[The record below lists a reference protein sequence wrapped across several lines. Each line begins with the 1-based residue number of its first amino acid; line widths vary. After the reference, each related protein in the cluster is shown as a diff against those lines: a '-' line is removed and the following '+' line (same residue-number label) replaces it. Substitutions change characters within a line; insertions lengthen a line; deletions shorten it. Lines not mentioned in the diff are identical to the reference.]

1 MMNLKLTRKMKMIPY
16 CSLLTPSTDTL
27 SEPLGW
33 LAQLAALGKTKES
46 APRKMTTAEKRR
58 KLSEDTVLAS
68 LKVKDWSRVIQISR
82 ELNGP
87 AFSPSTVSQRL
98 TDLSKK
104 GLAERMLGGKGYAV
118 FYRLT
123 EDGVAYLQ
131 KLQEEKDNE

>member
-1 MMNLKLTRKMKMIPY
+1 MIPY

-33 LAQLAALGKTKES
+33 LAQLAALGKTKKS
-46 APRKMTTAEKRR
+46 APKKIPLTERKR

-68 LKVKDWSRVIQISR
+68 LKEDDWSRVIQISR
-82 ELNGP
+82 GLNGP

-98 TDLSKK
+98 ADLSKK
-104 GLAERMLGGKGYAV
+104 GLAERRLGVTGYAV

>member
-1 MMNLKLTRKMKMIPY
+1 MIPY

-33 LAQLAALGKTKES
+33 LAQLAALVKPKKP
-46 APRKMTTAEKRR
+46 APRKTTLAEKRR

-68 LKVKDWSRVIQISR
+68 LKEEDWSRVIQISR

-98 TDLSKK
+98 LDLSKK
-104 GLAERMLGGKGYAV
+104 GLAERMLGGRGHAV

-123 EDGVAYLQ
+123 EDGVIYLQ
-131 KLQEEKDNE
+131 KLQKDNNE

>member
-1 MMNLKLTRKMKMIPY
+1 MITY
-16 CSLLTPSTDTL
+16 CSPLTPSTDTL

-33 LAQLAALGKTKES
+33 LAQLSALMKTKKE
-46 APRKMTTAEKRR
+46 APRKITLPEKRR

-68 LKVKDWSRVIQISR
+68 LKEEDWSRVIQLSR

-98 TDLSKK
+98 IDLSKK
-104 GLAERMLGGKGYAV
+104 GLAERMLGGKGHAV

-123 EDGVAYLQ
+123 EDGVIYLQ
-131 KLQEEKDNE
+131 KLQEDKGKEKDNE

>member
-1 MMNLKLTRKMKMIPY
+1 MIPY

-33 LAQLAALGKTKES
+33 LAQLAALGKTKKS
-46 APRKMTTAEKRR
+46 APRKMTLTERKR

-68 LKVKDWSRVIQISR
+68 LKEDDWSRVVQVFR
-82 ELNGP
+82 LLNRP
-87 AFSPSTVSQRL
+87 AFSLSTVSQRL

-104 GLAERMLGGKGYAV
+104 GLAERMLGGKGHAV

-123 EDGVAYLQ
+123 EDGIIYLQ
-131 KLQEEKDNE
+131 KLQEDKEKDNNE

>member
-1 MMNLKLTRKMKMIPY
+1 MIPY

-33 LAQLAALGKTKES
+33 LAQLAALVKTKKS
-46 APRKMTTAEKRR
+46 APRKMTLAEKRR

-68 LKVKDWSRVIQISR
+68 LKEEDWSRVIQISR

-87 AFSPSTVSQRL
+87 AFSPSMVSQRL
-98 TDLSKK
+98 LDLSKK
-104 GLAERMLGGKGYAV
+104 GLAERMLGGRGHAV

-123 EDGVAYLQ
+123 EDGVIYLQ
-131 KLQEEKDNE
+131 KLQKDNNE

>member
-1 MMNLKLTRKMKMIPY
+1 MIPY

-33 LAQLAALGKTKES
+33 LAQLAALVKTKKS
-46 APRKMTTAEKRR
+46 APRKMTLAEKRR

-68 LKVKDWSRVIQISR
+68 LKEDDWSRVVQVFR
-82 ELNGP
+82 LLNRP

-104 GLAERMLGGKGYAV
+104 GLAERMLGGKGHAV

-123 EDGVAYLQ
+123 EDGIIYLQ
-131 KLQEEKDNE
+131 KLQEDKEKDNNE

>member
-1 MMNLKLTRKMKMIPY
+1 MIPY

-33 LAQLAALGKTKES
+33 LAQLAALGKTEKS
-46 APRKMTTAEKRR
+46 APKKIPLTERKR

-68 LKVKDWSRVIQISR
+68 LKEDDWSRVIQISR
-82 ELNGP
+82 GLNGP

-98 TDLSKK
+98 ADLSKK
-104 GLAERMLGGKGYAV
+104 GLAERRLGMTGYAV

>member
-1 MMNLKLTRKMKMIPY
+1 MITY

-33 LAQLAALGKTKES
+33 LAQLAALVKTKKS
-46 APRKMTTAEKRR
+46 APRKATLAEKRR

-68 LKVKDWSRVIQISR
+68 LKEDDWSRVIQISR
-82 ELNGP
+82 GLNGP

-98 TDLSKK
+98 ADLSKK
-104 GLAERMLGGKGYAV
+104 GLAERRLGVTGYAV

>member
-1 MMNLKLTRKMKMIPY
+1 MIPY

-33 LAQLAALGKTKES
+33 LAQLAALGKTKKS
-46 APRKMTTAEKRR
+46 APKKTTSAEKRR
-58 KLSEDTVLAS
+58 KLSEDTVLSS
-68 LKVKDWSRVIQISR
+68 LKVEDWSRVIQISR
-82 ELNGP
+82 LLNGP

-98 TDLSKK
+98 ADLSKE
-104 GLAERMLGGKGYAV
+104 GLAERRLGVTGYAV

-131 KLQEEKDNE
+131 KLQEDKEKKDSE

>member
-1 MMNLKLTRKMKMIPY
+1 MIPY

-33 LAQLAALGKTKES
+33 LAQLAALVKTKKS
-46 APRKMTTAEKRR
+46 APRKITLTERKR

-68 LKVKDWSRVIQISR
+68 LKEDDWSRVMQVSR
-82 ELNGP
+82 ELNRP
-87 AFSPSTVSQRL
+87 AFSSSIVSQRL
-98 TDLSKK
+98 ADLSKK
-104 GLAERMLGGKGYAV
+104 GLAERRLGMTGYAV

-131 KLQEEKDNE
+131 KLQEDKEKEKDNNE

>member
-1 MMNLKLTRKMKMIPY
+1 MIPY

-33 LAQLAALGKTKES
+33 LAQLAALVKAKKS
-46 APRKMTTAEKRR
+46 APRKMTLAEKRR

-68 LKVKDWSRVIQISR
+68 LKEDEWSKVIQISR
-82 ELNGP
+82 LLNGP

-104 GLAERMLGGKGYAV
+104 GLAQRMLGGKGHAV

-123 EDGVAYLQ
+123 EDGIIYLQ
-131 KLQEEKDNE
+131 KLQEDKEKDNE

>member
-1 MMNLKLTRKMKMIPY
+1 MITY

-33 LAQLAALGKTKES
+33 LAQLAALVKTKKS
-46 APRKMTTAEKRR
+46 APRKMTSAEKRR

-82 ELNGP
+82 LLNGP
-87 AFSPSTVSQRL
+87 AFSSSTVSQRL
-98 TDLSKK
+98 ADLSKK
-104 GLAERMLGGKGYAV
+104 GLAERMLGGKGHAV

-131 KLQEEKDNE
+131 KLQEDKEKKDSE

>member
-1 MMNLKLTRKMKMIPY
+1 MIPY

-33 LAQLAALGKTKES
+33 LAQLTALGKTKKS
-46 APRKMTTAEKRR
+46 APRKMALTERRR

-68 LKVKDWSRVIQISR
+68 LKVEDWSRVIQISR

-104 GLAERMLGGKGYAV
+104 GLAERMLGMTGHAV

-131 KLQEEKDNE
+131 KLQEDKEKEKDNE

>member
-1 MMNLKLTRKMKMIPY
+1 MIPY

-33 LAQLAALGKTKES
+33 LAQLAALVKTKKS
-46 APRKMTTAEKRR
+46 APRKMTLAERR
-58 KLSEDTVLAS
+58 GKLSEDTVLAS
-68 LKVKDWSRVIQISR
+68 LKEDDWSRVIQISR

-104 GLAERMLGGKGYAV
+104 DLAERMLGGKGHAV

-123 EDGVAYLQ
+123 EDGIIYLQ
-131 KLQEEKDNE
+131 KLQEDKEKDNNE

>member
-1 MMNLKLTRKMKMIPY
+1 MMNLNLMRKMKMIPY

-33 LAQLAALGKTKES
+33 LAQLAALVKTKKS
-46 APRKMTTAEKRR
+46 APRKTTLAEKRR

-68 LKVKDWSRVIQISR
+68 LKEEDWSRVIQISR

-98 TDLSKK
+98 LDLSKK
-104 GLAERMLGGKGYAV
+104 GLAERMLGGRGHAV

-123 EDGVAYLQ
+123 EDGVIYLQ
-131 KLQEEKDNE
+131 KLQKDNNE

>member
-1 MMNLKLTRKMKMIPY
+1 MIPY

-33 LAQLAALGKTKES
+33 LAQLAALVKPKKS
-46 APRKMTTAEKRR
+46 APRKTTLAEKRR

-68 LKVKDWSRVIQISR
+68 LKEDEWSRVIQISR

-98 TDLSKK
+98 LDLSKK
-104 GLAERMLGGKGYAV
+104 GLAERMLGEKGHAV

-123 EDGVAYLQ
+123 EDGVIYLQ
-131 KLQEEKDNE
+131 KLQKDNNE

>member
-1 MMNLKLTRKMKMIPY
+1 MIPY
-16 CSLLTPSTDTL
+16 CSLLTPSTDIL

-33 LAQLAALGKTKES
+33 IAQLSALMKTKKS
-46 APRKMTTAEKRR
+46 APKEMTLAEKRR

-68 LKVKDWSRVIQISR
+68 LKEDEWSRVIQISR
-82 ELNGP
+82 LLNGP

-104 GLAERMLGGKGYAV
+104 GLAERMLGGKGHAV

-123 EDGVAYLQ
+123 EDGIIYLQ
-131 KLQEEKDNE
+131 KLQEDKEKDNNE

>member
-1 MMNLKLTRKMKMIPY
+1 MIPY

-33 LAQLAALGKTKES
+33 LAQLAALRKTKRS
-46 APRKMTTAEKRR
+46 APRKMTLAEKRR

-68 LKVKDWSRVIQISR
+68 LKEDEWSRVIQISR
-82 ELNGP
+82 GLNGP

-98 TDLSKK
+98 SDLSKK
-104 GLAERMLGGKGYAV
+104 GLAERMLGGKGHAV

-131 KLQEEKDNE
+131 KLQEDKEKEKDNNE